1 MENWMS
7 KIFSYVHRNRK
18 HWECKYCLISY
29 KLTIHLWNSSIY
41 LTFTASC
48 RINPIRCALSDH
60 SVQTI
65 KPWFLHISGRT
76 SRGYI
81 YPLSYLHDIP
91 GSCSPG
97 NRYAQLTT
105 EELGLRE
112 YKRSI
117 DYFAASPSHA
127 RICTL
132 YPVITDM
139 PFINYLHWLQWKLR
153 ASTVPLLESH
163 CIAVLQHIQIKFKK
177 GE

>member
-1 MENWMS
+1 MSLHRNWCQN
-7 KIFSYVHRNRK
+7 FSYVHRSRK

-29 KLTIHLWNSSIY
+29 KLTIHIWNSSIY

-65 KPWFLHISGRT
+65 KPWFIHISGRT

-81 YPLSYLHDIP
+81 FPLSYLHDIP

-112 YKRSI
+112 YKRST

-127 RICTL
+127 WICTRWL
-132 YPVITDM
+132 LTCRLLITFTD
-139 PFINYLHWLQWKLR
+139 FSGSWEQVQYHY
-153 ASTVPLLESH
+153 
-163 CIAVLQHIQIKFKK
+163 
-177 GE
+177 